1 MAKPYTVG
9 QIVGIVEV
17 IAYLGRRTNVR
28 RQYESVY
35 RVRCTS
41 CGKLQDL
48 TSYDMRSKYACECQK
63 TDVNG
68 FAKKY
73 ARSRSI
79 LAPKTDPTDRLWMS
93 DEEIRRHYRELANKA
108 EGVTILAE
116 LNDVSE
122 AEIRRILR
130 KGK

>member
-9 QIVGIVEV
+9 QIVGVVEV

-41 CGKLQDL
+41 CGKVQDL

-63 TDVNG
+63 TDING
-68 FAKKY
+68 FAKKVC
-73 ARSRSI
+73 
-79 LAPKTDPTDRLWMS
+79 
-93 DEEIRRHYRELANKA
+93 EIAIDLGA
-108 EGVTILAE
+108 
-116 LNDVSE
+116 
-122 AEIRRILR
+122 
-130 KGK
+130 